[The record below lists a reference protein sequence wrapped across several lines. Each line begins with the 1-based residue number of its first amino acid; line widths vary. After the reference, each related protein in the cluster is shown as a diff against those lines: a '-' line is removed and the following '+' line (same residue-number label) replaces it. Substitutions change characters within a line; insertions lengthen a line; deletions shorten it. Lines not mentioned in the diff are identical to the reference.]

1 MENKRYRIL
10 SLMITNARTIEVVDI
25 TPRDD
30 VVVIEG
36 PNGQGKTTVLQML
49 ESAFKSDTDDKIV
62 RDGEETAQSI
72 VNLGDYTIRRT
83 IKKGK
88 PPTIEVRRVSD
99 GKKAEMSATEFITDI
114 TGKVK
119 KRPIALDIA
128 SIIDMDPKERLST
141 LMEIAGIDAGKVAE
155 LDERYKTLF
164 ETRRDEK
171 KDLAR
176 LETGMN
182 TLQAHAVPVAEPP
195 STADLAKRQKEI
207 SDSLAAIG
215 RIADEKK
222 REDEK
227 IVAEDAEIKRLEGLI
242 AEARKRR
249 DIADKKSAELGKH
262 LVNSNE
268 VPLRKEAETI
278 AAEINGVDEKR
289 TAYTK
294 HTEYQAAKKAWA
306 DQNAT
311 LTRTEK
317 SLQSVVDEK
326 KAVLAAGKYPIPHLS
341 VDDGEIYFKEKH
353 WSQLCESEKLKVALG
368 IAQGLDP
375 KLRVLVVRNGNAFD
389 PESMRKVRAWAK
401 ENDFQIW
408 MERVSSVPHLGG
420 SVFLVEGKP
429 LSEEEKKELIE
440 QKKENGDDE

>member
-30 VVVIEG
+30 VVIIEG

-72 VNLGDYTIRRT
+72 VNLGDYSIRRT

-99 GKKAEMSATEFITDI
+99 GKRAEMSATEFITDI

-171 KDLAR
+171 KELAR

-195 STADLAKRQKEI
+195 STAALAQRQKEI
-207 SDSLAAIG
+207 NAELSAIEK
-215 RIADEKK
+215 ICLEKKTADEKVNS
-222 REDEK
+222 EN
-227 IVAEDAEIKRLEGLI
+227 IEIDRLNELLRAAI
-242 AEARKRR
+242 LRR
-249 DIADKKSAELGKH
+249 DEAQKQSDDLVKKI
-262 LVNSNE
+262 VNSNE

-278 AAEINGVDEKR
+278 ASEMQEVDAKR
-289 TAYTK
+289 SAYTK
-294 HTEYQAAKKAWA
+294 HVEYQAAKKAWA
-306 DQNAT
+306 DQNGA
-311 LTRTEK
+311 LNRTEK
-317 SLQSVVDEK
+317 SLEAVVEEK

-341 VDDGEIYFKEKH
+341 VADGEIYFKNKH

-429 LSEEEKKELIE
+429 LSEEEKKDLIE
-440 QKKENGDDE
+440 QKKENPDE